1 MIASGLPKRNGKKH
15 IQEVADCALDILAS
29 VSTFCIPHQPEKK
42 VRIRIGKFTN
52 FVMFRLR
59 IFCIYV
65 QNARLKEL

>member
-42 VRIRIGKFTN
+42 VRIRIGT
-52 FVMFRLR
+52 FVVITM
-59 IFCIYV
+59 
-65 QNARLKEL
+65 